1 MTGIL
6 NKTSGDDPNSCAGE
20 LCKCDLDFAMKLSA
34 VTDQWDK
41 AHSSAFGFDRTKAC
55 APKKLAKK
63 LKASEFGDVGEADK
77 RCCGR
82 ALNSLLYNA
91 SRMDCCKDG
100 SIRSIGTCAL

>member
-1 MTGIL
+1 MSEPL
-6 NKTSGDDPNSCAGE
+6 GDDPDSCAGE
-20 LCKCDLDFAMKLSA
+20 LCKCDLDFALQLSA
-34 VTDQWDK
+34 VSDQWDK
-41 AHSSAFGFDRTKAC
+41 AHSSEFGFDRTRAC

-63 LKASEFGDVGEADK
+63 LKATVVGDKGSD
-77 RCCGR
+77 RQCCGR